1 MIDINNK
8 NDIKKYFE
16 QDEVGNEMFECV
28 QSIPPRFREDA
39 LDIFY
44 DNKDRNMWNL
54 KTVNK
59 AWTYFLEE
67 IVEEMT
73 EEEKKEYGF

>member
-39 LDIFY
+39 LDIFC

>member
-8 NDIKKYFE
+8 NSIKEYFPK
-16 QDEVGNEMFECV
+16 DMVGNEMFECV
-28 QSIPPRFREDA
+28 QSVPPRFRNDA
-39 LDIFY
+39 IDLFDY
-44 DNKDRNMWNL
+44 PNDRDMWDM

-59 AWTYFLEE
+59 AWCYFLDD
-67 IVEEMT
+67 ILQEMT